1 MIVLLLVLGTLLL
14 AGALYV
20 ARGFL
25 IIRKARKLTDR
36 IEGLESAGAEL
47 RARTEALKADGKAEV
62 AAAVVAL
69 GFVPEDRLDTEHAA
83 PVPAERTAALAAVRS
98 GDWEAG
104 AAYLEAAGSDREER
118 WHRVRALAEAAVE
131 DDAWLVAWRAARP
144 GDPAAALVLADN
156 AVLVAWEVRG
166 SAWARHTSE
175 EQFDL
180 FHELLRG
187 AQAAVHEAQKV
198 ADPADPVPYMVEQ
211 AVALGLMYPHERY
224 ERLWTEIVSRS
235 PKLLSAHTNA
245 MQYWAR
251 KWRGSHEE
259 SHAFARKAAIG
270 AAPGELLSMLP
281 LIAYVEQE
289 NYEDDLAAEDF
300 FTGPDVRAAVD
311 EALVD
316 LAAADPA
323 DTRTVALRHLLAYLL
338 FWQDRDAEAVEQF
351 RHVDGHI
358 GAMPWYYA
366 GNPKQ
371 RYLYA
376 RDWAVRVTL
385 LEDED

>member
-1 MIVLLLVLGTLLL
+1 MIILLVLGTLLL

-20 ARGFL
+20 ARGFHL
-25 IIRKARKLTDR
+25 IRKARGLTER

-47 RARTEALKADGKAEV
+47 RARAETLKADGKAGT

-69 GFVPEDRLDTEHAA
+69 GFVPEDRLDTENAA

-98 GDWEAG
+98 GDWQAG
-104 AAYLEAAGSDREER
+104 AAWLEGAGADWELR
-118 WHRVRALAEAAVE
+118 WRRVRALAEAAVE
-131 DDAWLVAWRAARP
+131 DDAWLTAWRAARP
-144 GDPAAALVLADN
+144 GDPAAATVHADN

-166 SAWARHTSE
+166 SAWARHTSS

-180 FHELLRG
+180 FHQLLST
-187 AQAAVHEAQKV
+187 AQAAVHEAQEL

-224 ERLWTEIVSRS
+224 ERLWAEIVARA

-251 KWRGSHEE
+251 KWRGSHEA
-259 SHAFARKAAIG
+259 SLAFARKAVAG
-270 AAPGELLSMLP
+270 AVPGELLSVLP

-300 FTGPDVRAAVD
+300 FTGPEVRTAVD

-323 DTRTVALRHLLAYLL
+323 DTRAVELRHLLAYLL

-351 RHVDGHI
+351 RHIDGHI
-358 GAMPWYYA
+358 GALPWYYA
-366 GNPKQ
+366 GDPKQ

>member
-1 MIVLLLVLGTLLL
+1 MIILLLVLGTLLL

-47 RARTEALKADGKAEV
+47 RARTETLKADGKAEE

-69 GFVPEDRLDTEHAA
+69 GFVPEEALDTDNPA

-104 AAYLEAAGSDREER
+104 AAYLEAAGADGEER

-180 FHELLRG
+180 FHKLLRG

-224 ERLWTEIVSRS
+224 EQLWTEIVTRA

-259 SHAFARKAAIG
+259 SLAFARKAVAG
-270 AAPGELLSMLP
+270 AAPGELLTLLP
-281 LIAYVEQE
+281 LLAYVEQE
-289 NYEDDLAAEDF
+289 NYDDDLAAETF
-300 FTGPDVRAAVD
+300 FAQADVRTAVD

-323 DTRTVALRHLLAYLL
+323 DTRAIWLRHVLAYLL

-351 RHVDGHI
+351 RHIDGHI
-358 GAMPWYYA
+358 GALPWYYA

-376 RDWAVRVTL
+376 RNWAVRVTL

>member
-1 MIVLLLVLGTLLL
+1 MIVLLVLATLLL

-20 ARGFL
+20 ARGFYV
-25 IIRKARKLTDR
+25 IRKARKLTEK
-36 IEGLESAGAEL
+36 IEGLEAAGAEL
-47 RARTEALKADGKAEV
+47 RARTEGLKAEAKADE
-62 AAAVVAL
+62 AERVVAL
-69 GFVPEDRLDTEHAA
+69 GFVPEDRLDTDHPA
-83 PVPAERTAALAAVRS
+83 PVPAERTAALAAVRA

-104 AAYLEAAGSDREER
+104 AAHLEAAGTDWEER

-131 DDAWLVAWRAARP
+131 DDAWLLAWRAARP
-144 GDPAAALVLADN
+144 QDPSAATVHADN

-166 SAWARHTSE
+166 SAWARHTSA
-175 EQFDL
+175 EQFDV
-180 FHELLRG
+180 FHDLLRG
-187 AQAAVHEAQKV
+187 AQKAVHAAQEL

-224 ERLWTEIVSRS
+224 ERLWTEIVSRD
-235 PKLLSAHTNA
+235 PKGLSAHTNA

-251 KWRGSHEE
+251 KWRGSHER
-259 SHAFARKAAIG
+259 SLAFARDAAAA
-270 AAPGELLSMLP
+270 AAPGDLLSLLP

-289 NYEDDLAAEDF
+289 TYEDDLKAEDF
-300 FTGPDVRAAVD
+300 YPRPEIRTAVD
-311 EALVD
+311 EALAD

-323 DTRTVALRHLLAYLL
+323 DPRAVQLRHVLAYLL

-366 GNPKQ
+366 GNPKE

-376 RDWAVRVTL
+376 RNWAVRVTE
-385 LEDED
+385 LED